1 MKNSQTIPESQKKF
15 EIKFKALLEKA
26 NHPISGATT
35 IFTDGINISTISDTM
50 IKEHYDYFIHNYIY
64 EYHQA
69 PDAIEKSK
77 VIINSINES
86 FFQDTFN
93 KVLDS
98 ILLEGEVTLENEIL
112 LENTVQCFNLDLTK
126 VGKDF
131 LSKPKNEP
139 AVLEESVYGF
149 AAGGTAL
156 LAGMGAMPSI
166 AISGLVSF
174 IFGLLMPAKKIEKTN
189 EFVGKYTGI
198 IGRGIVGAFTLQ
210 GLFAKQ
216 FPNVHNSHRN
226 IINFDNVDA
235 DPAVISMFKKIQK
248 INVTHEIAQRGL
260 QSIVQECVN
269 QNRNLLDLG
278 DDQFPK
284 EKKFDFF
291 GKVFGPQ
298 NYNVLKLMIK
308 SMMGEAN
315 TTNDGFN
322 TLLRFRK
329 CLSTKLVDIYKL
341 LLISNLSNK
350 QDHTRILHTITKA
363 NSSNPEQLLNF
374 LPTETEEDKQLK
386 EAVLSLIMFR
396 IHLSN
401 LAKDLETG
409 FFEVDKEA
417 GKFLKQKLLIVD
429 GEVDQYLK
437 LNRPK
442 TQPFEGSLMDRKP
455 LLSKQ
460 SLLSKYSLPK

>member
-1 MKNSQTIPESQKKF
+1 
-15 EIKFKALLEKA
+15 
-26 NHPISGATT
+26 
-35 IFTDGINISTISDTM
+35 
-50 IKEHYDYFIHNYIY
+50 
-64 EYHQA
+64 
-69 PDAIEKSK
+69 
-77 VIINSINES
+77 
-86 FFQDTFN
+86 
-93 KVLDS
+93 
-98 ILLEGEVTLENEIL
+98 LENEIL
-112 LENTVQCFNLDLTK
+112 LENTIQSFNLDLTK

-131 LSKPKNEP
+131 LSKPKAKTE
-139 AVLEESVYGF
+139 AIEENIFGFGAGSV
-149 AAGGTAL
+149 AA
-156 LAGMGAMPSI
+156 LAGAGAMPAI

-174 IFGLLMPAKKIEKTN
+174 IFGLLMPAKKMETWNTN
-189 EFVGKYTGI
+189 IGNWVGI

-216 FPNVHNSHRN
+216 FPNIHNSHMN
-226 IINFDNVDA
+226 IINFDNIDA
-235 DPAVISMFKKIQK
+235 DQSVINMFKKIQK
-248 INVTHEIAQRGL
+248 INVTTEIAQRGL

-284 EKKFDFF
+284 EKKFEFF
-291 GKVFGPQ
+291 NKIFGPQ
-298 NYNVLKLMIK
+298 NYNVLKLMVK

-350 QDHTRILHTITKA
+350 QDHSRILHTITKA
-363 NSSNPEQLLNF
+363 NSTNPEQLLNF
-374 LPTETEEDKQLK
+374 LPMETEEDKQLK

-409 FFEVDKEA
+409 FFEVDKES
-417 GKFLKQKLLIVD
+417 GKFLKQKLLMVD

-442 TQPFEGSLMDRKP
+442 TQPFEGNIMDRKP